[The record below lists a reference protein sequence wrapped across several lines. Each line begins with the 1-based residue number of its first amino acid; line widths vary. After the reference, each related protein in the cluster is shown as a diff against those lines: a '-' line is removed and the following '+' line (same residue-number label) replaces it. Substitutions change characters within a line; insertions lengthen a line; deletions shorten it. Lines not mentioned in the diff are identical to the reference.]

1 MRPRVHSWDEQ
12 MYEELSHLLR
22 VHIEVDTTN
31 IQLDVDEGEV
41 SLVGSVPEDEMRWVA
56 EDLVA
61 KSPGVRR
68 VVNYL
73 LIKRDET
80 IFP

>member
-1 MRPRVHSWDEQ
+1 MRPRVHSWDEE
-12 MYEELSHLLR
+12 MYNELSQLLR
-22 VHIEVDTTN
+22 VHVEVDTTN
-31 IQLDVDEGEV
+31 IQLDVEEGEV
-41 SLVGSVPEDEMRWVA
+41 SLVGSVPEDEMRSTA
-56 EDLVA
+56 EDLVSR
-61 KSPGVRR
+61 SPGVRR

>member
-1 MRPRVHSWDEQ
+1 MSPRFSSGNEKMNDD
-12 MYEELSHLLR
+12 LSQLLR
-22 VHIEVDTTN
+22 VHTEVDTTN
-31 IQLDVDEGEV
+31 IQFEIIEGEV
-41 SLVGSVPEDEMRWVA
+41 RLVGSVPEDGMRMRA

-61 KSPGVRR
+61 HSPGVTR